1 MPKEQTGVPARYS
14 GFKNIAAR
22 LAITLAAVGLFCVA
36 RPDIVGSVA
45 GNATRH
51 WRNPHII
58 GDYLKN
64 NSVRKLQLGAGEFNL
79 PGWLNT
85 DISPREGQAF
95 LDATQPFPLP
105 DSSFQVV
112 SSEQVVEHLTSQEGL
127 GMMKE
132 SFRILVHG
140 GKVRVATP
148 NLLQLMDL
156 LRADK
161 TPEQLAYMKAKIDWH
176 DWPKTPDPAN
186 VIVNLEMNEF
196 GHRFVYT
203 PQMLRS
209 TMEAAGFTQ
218 IRQYKSGESDDPALK
233 GLEVRSHSTVTDI
246 DRYETMVF
254 EGVRP

>member
-1 MPKEQTGVPARYS
+1 MPKANPEVPARYS
-14 GFKNIAAR
+14 RFKNITAR
-22 LAITLAAVGLFCVA
+22 VAITLAAVGLFCVA
-36 RPDIVGSVA
+36 RQDVV
-45 GNATRH
+45 GNAILH
-51 WRNPHII
+51 WRSDRII
-58 GDYLKN
+58 RDYIKN
-64 NSVRKLQLGAGEFNL
+64 VAVRKLQLGAGEFSL

-85 DISPREGQAF
+85 DIAPIEGQAY
-95 LDATQPFPLP
+95 LDATKPFPLP
-105 DSSFQVV
+105 DSYFQVV
-112 SSEQVVEHLTSQEGL
+112 SSEQVIEHLTSEQGL

-132 SFRILVHG
+132 SFRILAHG

-156 LRADK
+156 LRVDK
-161 TPEQLAYMKAKIDWH
+161 TPEQMAYIKAKLDWH
-176 DWPKTPDPAN
+176 GWATAPDPAN

-203 PQMLRS
+203 PTMLKS

-218 IRQYKSGESDDPALK
+218 VRQYKSGESDDPALK
-233 GLEVRSHSTVTDI
+233 SLEVRSHSSVAKI